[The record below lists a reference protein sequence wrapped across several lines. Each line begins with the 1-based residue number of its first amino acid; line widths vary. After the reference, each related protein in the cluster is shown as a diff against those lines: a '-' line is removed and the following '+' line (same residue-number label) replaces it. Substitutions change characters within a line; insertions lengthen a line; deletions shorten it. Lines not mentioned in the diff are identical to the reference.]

1 MQVVLTSETRM
12 QKEKHVIVINL
23 FGGPGIGKSTQA
35 SYLFYRLKE
44 MQLNV
49 ELVSEYAKELTWEN
63 NLDKLSDQLYVTA
76 KQNRRLSRLA
86 GKVDVVVTDSPLL
99 LGIHYATPNFIGGT
113 FEPMV
118 HGLFSAYDN
127 FNVLLT
133 RCKPY
138 KTEGR
143 FQSEDEARTIDGAI
157 LTMLDSGGYQYMEVQ
172 GSPSGMDE
180 VLVRLRDVLT
190 EKNLT

>member
-1 MQVVLTSETRM
+1 MIVV
-12 QKEKHVIVINL
+12 NL

-44 MQLNV
+44 CQINV
-49 ELVSEYAKELTWEN
+49 ELVSEYAKELTWEKN
-63 NLDKLSDQLYVTA
+63 FDKLTDQLYVSA
-76 KQNRRLSRLA
+76 KQNRRLKRLD

-99 LGIHYATPNFIGGT
+99 LGIHYATPKFIGGT

-118 HGLFSAYDN
+118 HQLFKGYDN

-133 RCKPY
+133 RCKQY

-143 FQSEDEARTIDGAI
+143 NQTEEEAINIDSDVRS
-157 LTMLDSGGYQYMEVQ
+157 LLNDHNYQYITVPGNCDGMEV
-172 GSPSGMDE
+172 
-180 VLVRLRDVLT
+180 VLKELTTVLT
-190 EKNLT
+190 KRNL